1 MEIVRIITVL
11 ECVLPSVFIE
21 RTILY
26 RTYAVLPVVACRKV
40 CTLYDTSAWEA
51 EETWLKVIQS
61 LREILAEAVLMT
73 HPSVYRE
80 EGYVLHVYCDRVV
93 EEYSE
98 SSLRIGHGRS
108 HDYLVLLPFL

>member
-1 MEIVRIITVL
+1 ML
-11 ECVLPSVFIE
+11 KGMLPSVLVK
-21 RTILY
+21 RAVLY

-51 EETWLKVIQS
+51 EKTWLEIIES

>member
-1 MEIVRIITVL
+1 ML

-21 RTILY
+21 RTVLY

-51 EETWLKVIQS
+51 EKTWLEIIES

-80 EGYVLHVYCDRVV
+80 EGNMLYVDCYRRI
-93 EEYSE
+93 EEYAE
-98 SSLRIGHGRS
+98 SSLRICHSRS
-108 HDYLVLLPFL
+108 HYNFILLPLL

>member
-1 MEIVRIITVL
+1 ML

-40 CTLYDTSAWEA
+40 CTLDDTSAWEA
-51 EETWLKVIQS
+51 EEAWLEIIES
-61 LREILAEAVLMT
+61 LRKILAETVLMA
-73 HPSVYRE
+73 HPCVYRE
-80 EGYVLHVYCDRVV
+80 EGNMLNVHSDRVV